1 MSPAS
6 PLRVRFAPS
15 PTGYLHV
22 GGARTALFN
31 WLYARR
37 HGGTFILRIEDTDAE
52 RSSEAMVAVILD
64 GLRWLGLDWD
74 EGPHFQSRNLPQHK
88 AAAERLLA
96 EGKAYACFCTPE
108 EIQAQRQEATNAHRA
123 FKYDRR
129 CVGLTAAERHGLR
142 AARVSAC
149 ARFLVPAGETVFDDA
164 VHGETRFANAEIE
177 DFVLLRSDGSPT
189 YHLSVVSDDIEM
201 RITQVIRGDD
211 HLSNTPKQVL
221 LYRALGCEPPR
232 FAHLPLIL
240 GDDKKRLSKRHGAV
254 SVTDYREQGY
264 LPQAMFN
271 FLALLG
277 WSPGG
282 DDEILP
288 AAELVRRFTLE
299 AIGKRGAIF
308 DHDKL
313 DWMNG
318 QYLSQLPA
326 AEILPTVRAALAAR
340 GIQDAR
346 LAEEEWP
353 SRLVDLL
360 KTRARRLPEIAEAAV
375 PFVTEEFPYDPDA
388 VQKHLQGEDLPA
400 RLAAVAAAFR
410 ELPDFRPETTEAAL
424 RHAAEKLGVAA
435 GKLIHPCRVAVTGR
449 GVSPGIFEVL
459 ELMGKAA
466 TLRRIERLERH
477 LAERVAS

>member
-1 MSPAS
+1 LAWLS
-6 PLRVRFAPS
+6 
-15 PTGYLHV
+15 
-22 GGARTALFN
+22 ARA
-31 WLYARR
+31 AQGR
-37 HGGTFILRIEDTDAE
+37 IVLRIEDIDSPRVKA
-52 RSSEAMVAVILD
+52 AAKQQAID
-64 GLRWLGLDWD
+64 DLRWLGLDWD
-74 EGPHFQSRNLPQHK
+74 EGPHLQSRNLPQHK
-88 AAAERLLA
+88 QAAARLLA

-108 EIQAQRQEATNAHRA
+108 EIQAQREEATLAHRA

-129 CVGLTAAERHGLR
+129 CLRLSADER
-142 AARVSAC
+142 AARRAAGEAAC
-149 ARFLVPAGETVFDDA
+149 ARFLVPEGETRFDDA
-164 VHGETRFANAEIE
+164 VHGETRFANGEIE
-177 DFVLLRSDGSPT
+177 DFVLLRSDGTPT

-201 RITQVIRGDD
+201 RITHVIRGDD

-240 GDDKKRLSKRHGAV
+240 GEDKKRLSKRHGAV
-254 SVTDYREQGY
+254 SVTEYRDQGY

-282 DDEILP
+282 DEEILP

-299 AIGKRGAIF
+299 AIGKRGAVF

-318 QYLSQLPA
+318 QYVSQLSA
-326 AEILPTVRAALAAR
+326 AEILPTVRAELAAR
-340 GIQDAR
+340 GIREGR
-346 LAEEEWP
+346 LADEEWA

-360 KTRARRLPEIAEAAV
+360 KSRARRVPEIAEMAI
-375 PFVTEEFPYDPDA
+375 PFLTEEFPYEADA
-388 VQKHLQGEDLPA
+388 MEKHLKGDDLPA
-400 RLAAVAAAFR
+400 RLAALATAFR
-410 ELPDFRPETTEAAL
+410 DLPDFRPETTEGAL
-424 RHAAEKLGVAA
+424 RGVAASLGVAA

-459 ELMGKAA
+459 ELMGKAE
-466 TLRRIERLERH
+466 TLARLGRLERH
-477 LAERVAS
+477 LGARAAS